1 MRSYGQSIVRVF
13 ALAWLLICR
22 AVILQSSTAI
32 ASTSTLKT
40 VTTDDKT
47 ASVGIPNGWTLK
59 KGANGFVWVTGPN
72 NERVNL
78 GVLVVAKNAS
88 AGSSVSGEVAFALPF
103 SASLNDKFTT
113 IIQKGSAKQG
123 LPAPQV
129 TIASETQMKL
139 PMCSQLLGGWT
150 AGGKSWKFEG
160 IICSLQPDYLGLYK
174 NLVFLAQVPA
184 NLAAQDRPIVEQIAQ
199 SYRVTPAMF
208 KKMLSPVHCAAA
220 TSGSGVMPI
229 APYQDP
235 TNSDCFDYNIIRE
248 SPPWE
253 VPMHCGGTN
262 PARRRRLRVTA
273 QESRCC
279 TRCHV

>member
-1 MRSYGQSIVRVF
+1 MKSHSRPIVRVF
-13 ALAWLLICR
+13 ATALALCSI
-22 AVILQSSTAI
+22 AILQPSVAS

-72 NERVNL
+72 NEQVNL

-129 TIASETQMKL
+129 TIASATRMKL
-139 PMCSQLLGGWT
+139 PMCSELLGGWT
-150 AGGKSWKFEG
+150 AGGKSSKFEG

-199 SYRVTPAMF
+199 SYRVTPVMF
-208 KKMLSPVHCAAA
+208 KKMLAPYTPLPPHPV
-220 TSGSGVMPI
+220 SGVMPI

-235 TNSDCFDYNIIRE
+235 TNSDCFDYNVIRE

-253 VPMHCGGTN
+253 VPMHCGGYQ
-262 PARRRRLRVTA
+262 PG
-273 QESRCC
+273 
-279 TRCHV
+279 

>member
-1 MRSYGQSIVRVF
+1 VRSYDQSVVRVF
-13 ALAWLLICR
+13 ALAWLLICT
-22 AVILQSSTAI
+22 AVISQPSAAI

-47 ASVGIPNGWTLK
+47 ASVGIPSGWTLK
-59 KGANGFVWVTGPN
+59 KGANGFVWVSGPN
-72 NERVNL
+72 GEGVNL

-88 AGSSVSGEVAFALPF
+88 AGSNVSGEVAFALPF
-103 SASLNDKFTT
+103 TASLSDKFTT
-113 IIQKGSAKQG
+113 ILQKGAAKQG
-123 LPAPQV
+123 QPAPQV
-129 TIASETQMKL
+129 TIASVTQMKL

-150 AGGKSWKFEG
+150 AGAKSWKFEG

-208 KKMLSPVHCAAA
+208 KKMLSPYTPAPPRPVVGA
-220 TSGSGVMPI
+220 MPM
-229 APYQDP
+229 ALYQDP
-235 TNSDCFDYNIIRE
+235 TNSDCFDYNVIRE

-253 VPMHCGGTN
+253 VPMHCGGMQ
-262 PARRRRLRVTA
+262 PG
-273 QESRCC
+273 
-279 TRCHV
+279 